1 MNTDEFA
8 FFNQQLAAML
18 RDGLPLEGSLRQ
30 LSASMANSDLRTEL
44 QLLADDLSQGTPL
57 ANALPKRRLPELYQ
71 RLLIAGVRG
80 NDLPGV
86 LALVADYY
94 QRQHALW
101 TRMKGLLVYPA
112 LLVIASFLLSVLLW
126 QLTSRYVYPAWWE
139 SIAGMGEGRPL
150 PAATQM
156 ALPLLANSWVFPLG
170 FCVPLIALIVLW
182 FNPTL
187 RRKILDRLPAFR
199 EARLA
204 QTAGAAELLLKA
216 GLPLPEALTLL
227 ENFQPQGRLRNEL
240 CAWRQ
245 NIAAGVK
252 TFSAIANGSRY
263 VPPLFIWLVD
273 SAGENIRAGFRHAAE
288 IYEARAAARADILL
302 FAALPVSVLGVS
314 CIVLLQ
320 GYLMASSYL
329 VFINLMD
336 NLGGM

>member
-8 FFNQQLAAML
+8 FFNQQLASML

-44 QLLADDLSQGTPL
+44 QFLADDLSQGTPL
-57 ANALPKRRLPELYQ
+57 ADALPKRRLPELYQ
-71 RLLIAGVRG
+71 RLLVAGVRG

-139 SIAGMGEGRPL
+139 SITGLGGGRPL

-156 ALPLLANSWVFPLG
+156 ALPLLAQSWIFPLG
-170 FCVPLIALIVLW
+170 FCFPLIALIVLW

-187 RRKILDRLPAFR
+187 RRFRCYERSTRNPVQRLP
-199 EARLA
+199 
-204 QTAGAAELLLKA
+204 KKKH
-216 GLPLPEALTLL
+216 
-227 ENFQPQGRLRNEL
+227 
-240 CAWRQ
+240 CW
-245 NIAAGVK
+245 
-252 TFSAIANGSRY
+252 
-263 VPPLFIWLVD
+263 
-273 SAGENIRAGFRHAAE
+273 
-288 IYEARAAARADILL
+288 
-302 FAALPVSVLGVS
+302 
-314 CIVLLQ
+314 
-320 GYLMASSYL
+320 
-329 VFINLMD
+329 
-336 NLGGM
+336 

>member
-30 LSASMANSDLRTEL
+30 LSASMQDRDLRAEL
-44 QLLADDLSQGTPL
+44 QLLADDLAQGTPL

-71 RLLIAGVRG
+71 RLLVTGVRG

-101 TRMKGLLVYPA
+101 TRMKGLMIYPS

-139 SIAGMGEGRPL
+139 SLAGLNEGRPL
-150 PAATQM
+150 PAATRM
-156 ALPLLANSWVFPLG
+156 ALPLLANSWVFPLL
-170 FCVPLIALIVLW
+170 FLFPLLAIITLW
-182 FNPTL
+182 LNPKL
-187 RRKILDRLPAFR
+187 RGQLLDRLPAFC

-216 GLPLPEALTLL
+216 GLPLPEAFALL
-227 ENFQPQGRLRNEL
+227 ENLQVAGRLRNEL
-240 CAWRQ
+240 GAWKQ
-245 NIAAGVK
+245 NIAAGLK
-252 TFSAIANGSRY
+252 TFSAVAAGGSY
-263 VPPLFIWLVD
+263 VPPLFVWLVD

-288 IYEARAAARADILL
+288 IYEARAAARAEILL
-302 FAALPVSVLGVS
+302 YAALPVSVLAVS
-314 CIVLLQ
+314 AVVMLQ

-329 VFINLMD
+329 VVIDLLNSV
-336 NLGGM
+336 GG

>member
-30 LSASMANSDLRTEL
+30 LSASMQNSDLRMEL
-44 QLLADDLSQGTPL
+44 QLLADDLAQGTPL
-57 ANALPKRRLPELYQ
+57 AEALPKRRLPELYQ
-71 RLLIAGVRG
+71 RLLVAGVRG

-101 TRMKGLLVYPA
+101 TRMKGLMVYPA

-139 SIAGMGEGRPL
+139 SINGLGEGRPL

-156 ALPLLANSWVFPLG
+156 ALPLLANSWIFPLL
-170 FCVPLIALIVLW
+170 FCFPLLAIVILW
-182 FNPTL
+182 FNPNL
-187 RRKILDRLPAFR
+187 RRKLLDRLPAFR

-204 QTAGAAELLLKA
+204 QTAGAAELLLTA
-216 GLPLPEALTLL
+216 GLPLPEALALL
-227 ENFQPQGRLRNEL
+227 ETFQPEGRLRNEL
-240 CAWRQ
+240 GAWKQ

-252 TFSAIANGSRY
+252 SFSAVAAGSRY

-288 IYEARAAARADILL
+288 IYEARAAARSDILL
-302 FAALPVSVLGVS
+302 YAALPVSVLAVS
-314 CIVLLQ
+314 SVVMLQ
-320 GYLMASSYL
+320 GYLLASSYL
-329 VFINLMD
+329 VFIQMMND
-336 NLGGM
+336 LGG